1 MKHIY
6 WLFLLFF
13 VGATTQTLG
22 QERGLFKKKPT
33 ITPNAQKKEKKNE
46 FEELELETPKLQF
59 QTQFQPVPQNEIP
72 ATPPPAAK
80 LDELKNTPTNTVPP
94 IQITPIMSEKRD
106 TTKVLK
112 EGELDVVEERIEMRV
127 VDADSSAVEP
137 EDDDVSEDWVKVAEY
152 YSIWDSRTIDPYG
165 LDPKDF
171 DDVVDIHLY
180 DPTKNQLW
188 AMPLEKSVVTSN
200 FGPRWGRLHAG
211 VDLDLETGDPV
222 NAAFDGMVRIVGWD
236 GGGYGRFIVI
246 RHYNGLETLY
256 GHLSRQLVEDKQ
268 LVKAGDLIGLGGNTG
283 RSYGSHLHYETRY
296 EGNPF
301 NAKQV
306 YDFPENKI
314 LSEHFLIT
322 KETFSIA
329 ARVASEFEAGAK
341 KVEYRKTSW
350 VKIRSGDTLAE
361 IAARHGT
368 TAQKLAKI
376 NRISTRST
384 LRVGK
389 KIRVK

>member
-1 MKHIY
+1 MKHYY
-6 WLFLLFF
+6 WLTLCLLIGSFSLS
-13 VGATTQTLG
+13 LG
-22 QERGLFKKKPT
+22 QEKGLFKKKPT
-33 ITPNAQKKEKKNE
+33 ITPNSQKKDDKKKNE
-46 FEELELETPKLQF
+46 FEELEEDTPKLQF
-59 QTQFQPVPQNEIP
+59 QTQFQPVPQTEIP
-72 ATPPPAAK
+72 PKQDPPKADKPSSAPAPMVQVA
-80 LDELKNTPTNTVPP
+80 
-94 IQITPIMSEKRD
+94 PIMSERRD

-112 EGELDVVEERIEMRV
+112 EAETDVIEERIEMRV
-127 VDADSSAVEP
+127 VNADSSAVEP
-137 EDDDVSEDWVKVAEY
+137 DDDDVSEDWVNIATY
-152 YSIWDSRTIDPYG
+152 YSIWDSRIIDPYG

-180 DPTKNQLW
+180 DPAKNQLW
-188 AMPLEKSVVTSN
+188 SMPLEKNTVTSN

-236 GGGYGRFIVI
+236 GGGYGRFVVI

-256 GHLSRQLVEDKQ
+256 GHLSRQLVEDHQ

-283 RSYGSHLHYETRY
+283 RSFGSHLHFETRY

-301 NAKQV
+301 NAKQI

-322 KETFSIA
+322 RETFNITSRIE
-329 ARVASEFEAGAK
+329 SEFEAGAK
-341 KVEYRKTSW
+341 KVKYRTTKW

-368 TAQKLAKI
+368 SVQKLAKM
-376 NRISTRST
+376 NRLSTRST
-384 LRVGK
+384 LRVGR
-389 KIRVK
+389 KIRIK

>member
-1 MKHIY
+1 
-6 WLFLLFF
+6 
-13 VGATTQTLG
+13 
-22 QERGLFKKKPT
+22 
-33 ITPNAQKKEKKNE
+33 
-46 FEELELETPKLQF
+46 
-59 QTQFQPVPQNEIP
+59 
-72 ATPPPAAK
+72 
-80 LDELKNTPTNTVPP
+80 
-94 IQITPIMSEKRD
+94 MSEKRD

-152 YSIWDSRTIDPYG
+152 YSIWDSRVIDPYG

-171 DDVVDIHLY
+171 DDVIDIHLY

-222 NAAFDGMVRIVGWD
+222 NAAFDGMVRVVGWD

-301 NAKQV
+301 NARQV

-341 KVEYRKTSW
+341 KVKYRKTSW

-389 KIRVK
+389 KLRVK